1 MCSTGIYGLREG
13 SEPQMS
19 KDDRV
24 EQRKKRFEVAS
35 VRSFLRYVKSSFYNS
50 RTYKNTQRAVE
61 ASKAK
66 RRDKRGNER
75 ERASEN
81 ESLSFK
87 GGPLFVTTMT
97 ADSVAGRPRQPTVK
111 ASLVRG
117 HQILPCSACIKLCF
131 SIRRRRTF
139 SITLLNKFSSNQISP
154 SHMGFSVDVVVVV
167 VVVHALLLA
176 SLCKTNSHSPS

>member
-19 KDDRV
+19 RDDRV

-75 ERASEN
+75 EREG
-81 ESLSFK
+81 E
-87 GGPLFVTTMT
+87 
-97 ADSVAGRPRQPTVK
+97 
-111 ASLVRG
+111 
-117 HQILPCSACIKLCF
+117 
-131 SIRRRRTF
+131 
-139 SITLLNKFSSNQISP
+139 
-154 SHMGFSVDVVVVV
+154 
-167 VVVHALLLA
+167 
-176 SLCKTNSHSPS
+176 